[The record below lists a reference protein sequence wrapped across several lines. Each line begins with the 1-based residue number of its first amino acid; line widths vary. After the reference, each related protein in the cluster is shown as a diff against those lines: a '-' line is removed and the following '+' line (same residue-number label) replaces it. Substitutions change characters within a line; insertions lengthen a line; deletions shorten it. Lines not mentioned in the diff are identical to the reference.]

1 MKCHMN
7 YVPFLLVLLLAAVH
21 EVWAAPKEAPA
32 PPAADAKLI
41 TPAEWLESQ
50 KTPAFRDGHTLPR
63 LTRFGWVLPTD
74 ARIKLAEHWGYAL
87 EFGGYVDDKVVA
99 RLDDPKSDESKLA
112 ALAKSDPGC
121 YPLVVLCSRRLPEE
135 EAPADAWT
143 RDKDGKVLNG
153 KAQSMDGTQW
163 SEGKGAI
170 WSPEAPDA
178 VWQMAGEYRAA
189 PLRELQKRG
198 VPISM
203 VLNGGEYGLGVL
215 GFAKGVWSKDPRVA
229 AAAEKNSGW
238 RTYASAKKGH
248 AERIIAD
255 AVRAGV
261 PDRKLYIYYTAGGRT
276 PPQQGL
282 VDRRLGGDVG
292 AHARRE
298 RPALERGL
306 LPPFQPRLHRT
317 AQHAH
322 LRTQRHRGGDRQ
334 R

>member
-1 MKCHMN
+1 MKCETSSG
-7 YVPFLLVLLLAAVH
+7 FFSLVLLLAGAC
-21 EVWAAPKEAPA
+21 ESAATPKEAPA

-41 TPAEWLESQ
+41 TPAEWLEAQ

-112 ALAKSDPGC
+112 ALAKADPGR

-198 VPISM
+198 VPVFRVVHEPGSFIVTMPNS
-203 VLNGGEYGLGVL
+203 YHA
-215 GFAKGVWSKDPRVA
+215 GFNCGFNVA
-229 AAAEKNSGW
+229 EVSC
-238 RTYASAKKGH
+238 GH
-248 AERIIAD
+248 
-255 AVRAGV
+255 
-261 PDRKLYIYYTAGGRT
+261 Y
-276 PPQQGL
+276 
-282 VDRRLGGDVG
+282 
-292 AHARRE
+292 
-298 RPALERGL
+298 
-306 LPPFQPRLHRT
+306 
-317 AQHAH
+317 
-322 LRTQRHRGGDRQ
+322 
-334 R
+334 